1 MTTLPFDPTGE
12 SATNLILNEVHTL
25 TKQNYRDYHYIVPK
39 FAPFYAESIKLKIV
53 QLDMSEKELDLG
65 IDYHLTHKFI
75 TASTSIAKGDICGS
89 ITFLDNELSGVLYI
103 EKYQALGGIWT
114 ATDEEL
120 LKIVSSAQKN
130 PRITSWESVSGR
142 PVHFPVVNHEYD
154 LINLKGTNEL
164 IDAIDRLSLSVI
176 EYIQNSEGY
185 TNEEI
190 NRLLNLKLDKNGTA
204 FNTNKF
210 DNKTMTEH
218 MAEINQLI
226 DAKILNYSN
235 AQPKDYATL
244 QQVARIARRARMS
257 IT

>member
-1 MTTLPFDPTGE
+1 MATLPFDPTGE

-39 FAPFYAESIKLKIV
+39 FAPFYAESVSLKIV
-53 QLDMSEKELDLG
+53 QLDMSERKLDLG

-103 EKYQALGGIWT
+103 EKYQSLGGIWT

-210 DNKTMTEH
+210 DNKTMPEH